1 MLFQKGFAHLAL
13 IVLTLLGIG
22 LGIYLVRTKTDLFP
36 NAQDAGLQV
45 SQTAFHLFIDKKYSV
60 SDSGGEITHIN
71 RESGGSSQ
79 IVPNRNWFYPGEEI
93 RVNVAVSSDVD
104 SANTFSAIVDFPN
117 DLLEVTDIK
126 QDSQGTHHEVGG
138 PIPQPYFGSSSSAT
152 IPSEGRGIG
161 AGCKVGGCSGES
173 CVDVNSEDFV
183 SVCGHDDE
191 GWARVACV
199 KAHSTCEKQKSGQC
213 GWTKTPDLAKC
224 IETANAKPENCAQVV
239 TRACKFENVRCLKE
253 PCSPRQECRDF
264 PSQCDIPPGWD
275 IVEDGGGFPKD
286 CNPYQENIQCKKGYY
301 CKPNSV
307 CNSDNSACTEVGGGT
322 CVIASP
328 SVPVH
333 PKFVQDYFIRFW
345 LPDTGFDNAAG
356 RITLSGGVS
365 GGGIMTAPPSK
376 PVMATITFKAKK
388 PGEAYVYIAEESLIL
403 RNSDATNILT
413 NRNKVAIQVQEKPAK
428 PVVIGDLDGDGIVG
442 FTDFSILL
450 SNWGSDNPKADING
464 NGKVDVFDF
473 SIMLSN
479 WIDRK

>member
-173 CVDVNSEDFV
+173 CVDVNSEGFV

-191 GWARVACV
+191 GWARIACV
-199 KAHSTCEKQKSGQC
+199 KAHSTCERQQSGQC
-213 GWTKTPDLAKC
+213 GWTQTPALD
-224 IETANAKPENCAQVV
+224 T
-239 TRACKFENVRCLKE
+239 CLK
-253 PCSPRQECRDF
+253 PAPLPSPMDCSVVADCAV
-264 PSQCDIPPGWD
+264 PPMG
-275 IVEDGGGFPKD
+275 
-286 CNPYQENIQCKKGYY
+286 CK
-301 CKPNSV
+301 
-307 CNSDNSACTEVGGGT
+307 
-322 CVIASP
+322 
-328 SVPVH
+328 SVPEAGSCCGRIVCEN
-333 PKFVQDYFIRFW
+333 PGAGTKDYFIRFW

-365 GGGIMTAPPSK
+365 GGGVLTTPPSK
-376 PVMATITFKAKK
+376 PIMATITFKAKK
-388 PGEAYVYIAEESLIL
+388 PGEATVYIADESLICL
-403 RNSDATNILT
+403 LYTSDA
-413 NRNKVAIQVQEKPAK
+413 
-428 PVVIGDLDGDGIVG
+428 
-442 FTDFSILL
+442 
-450 SNWGSDNPKADING
+450 ADE
-464 NGKVDVFDF
+464 
-473 SIMLSN
+473 
-479 WIDRK
+479 